1 MSGPL
6 SGIRLMDFTHYSV
19 GPWACALLGAMGAD
33 VIKIEPP
40 EGDHQSRTPPPLKN
54 GIAAVY
60 IAMNMNKRC
69 AAFDLHDETVRETMY
84 ELVRQSDLLI
94 ENHRPGFLD
103 RRVELADH
111 EFHGIPQR

>member
-1 MSGPL
+1 MGGPL
-6 SGIRLMDFTHYSV
+6 SGLRVMDFTHYSV

-69 AAFDLHDETVRETMY
+69 AAYNLHDEAVRETVY
-84 ELVRQSDLLI
+84 EMAGLPAI
-94 ENHRPGFLD
+94 TTHNH
-103 RRVELADH
+103 
-111 EFHGIPQR
+111 